1 MLRRRPRHRYHDSR
15 RVRSTV
21 VNEASERLEV
31 EAIECRRLGRFDE
44 AASRFGSAADAS
56 DDVAR
61 QINMR
66 VRQAVC
72 LAMIERSDESF
83 AVARDVVPAARAD
96 GLVHEL
102 VDALGL
108 VADHHI
114 RSGSFA
120 EAADALSEAID
131 LADRLPDGPEHARA
145 NHMTLHNLA
154 ASLEHCGFIQ
164 QSIELFRRAL
174 DTAPDRDHAD
184 FTRASTISALH
195 FAAALTDDPNERTR
209 HVADGLAL
217 FRQVDVDAGELHA
230 SVSALAHGSMLLAH
244 AGEHLA
250 AIETAR
256 RAAALANA
264 HDLGEDAMLAA
275 AAECVARWHLHGS
288 PDVLDQIESA
298 LATADSL
305 HRRDVLSILEA
316 VHVEILWSIG
326 DHDGARQVLEQQL
339 VAARRQTAGERRVRW
354 QHVALGIEH
363 RRVSALSDTDPLTG
377 LHNRRHLERVLPAL
391 LDAAD
396 RLVVALVDLDG
407 FKQVNDRLGY
417 ARGDAVICEVADLLE
432 GVCRRG
438 DLLVRLGGDE
448 FVVAFRDLDE
458 DGALR
463 VFERIRS
470 VVAEHRF
477 TGVPD
482 DVVLSASVGVI
493 RLAAGHDLDLRQ
505 ALATAANAMHE
516 SKKAGKN
523 RITYVR
529 A

>member
-1 MLRRRPRHRYHDSR
+1 VSEVSEQL
-15 RVRSTV
+15 
-21 VNEASERLEV
+21 EAD
-31 EAIECRRLGRFDE
+31 AIECRRLGRFEE
-44 AASRFGSAADAS
+44 AANRFGAASETA
-56 DDVAR
+56 DDPAR
-61 QINMR
+61 QVNMR

-120 EAADALSEAID
+120 AAADALSEAID
-131 LADRLPDGPEHARA
+131 LVDRLPDDPDHARA

-154 ASLEHCGFIQ
+154 ASLEHCGFVH

-174 DTAPDRDHAD
+174 DTAPDREHAD

-195 FAAALTDDPNERTR
+195 FAAALTDDPAERKR
-209 HVADGLAL
+209 HVVAGLAL
-217 FRQVDVDAGELHA
+217 LGEVDVDASELHA

-244 AGEHLA
+244 AGEYET
-250 AIETAR
+250 AIETAC
-256 RAAALANA
+256 RAAELATA
-264 HDLGEDAMLAA
+264 HDLGEDAMLASA
-275 AAECVARWHLHGS
+275 ADCTANWHLHRS
-288 PDVLDQIESA
+288 PGILERVEA
-298 LATADSL
+298 TLAIADTL
-305 HRRDVLSILEA
+305 NRRDVLSILEA
-316 VHVEILWSIG
+316 VHVEILWSSG
-326 DHDGARQVLEQQL
+326 DHDGARRVLEQQL
-339 VAARRQTAGERRVRW
+339 VEARRRTAAERQVRW

-363 RRVSALSDTDPLTG
+363 RRVSTLSDTDPLTG
-377 LHNRRHLERVLPAL
+377 LHNRRHLERVLPTL

-448 FVVAFRDLDE
+448 FVIAFRDLDE
-458 DGALR
+458 DSAVR
-463 VFERIRS
+463 VFERIRL

-477 TGVPD
+477 TGIPD
-482 DVVLSASVGVI
+482 EVALSASVGVI
-493 RLAAGHDLDLRQ
+493 RFTAGHDLDLRET
-505 ALATAANAMHE
+505 LAAAANAMHE

-523 RITYVR
+523 RITYVEV
-529 A
+529 

>member
-1 MLRRRPRHRYHDSR
+1 MA
-15 RVRSTV
+15 
-21 VNEASERLEV
+21 VNGTSERLEA
-31 EAIECRRLGRFDE
+31 EAIDCRRLGRFDE
-44 AASRFGSAADAS
+44 AAARFASAAEAT
-56 DDVAR
+56 DDLAR
-61 QINMR
+61 QVNMR

-72 LAMIERSDESF
+72 LAMIERSDASF
-83 AVARDVVPAARAD
+83 DVAREVIPAARAD

-131 LADRLPDGPEHARA
+131 LVDRLPDDPVHARA
-145 NHMTLHNLA
+145 NHLTLHNLA
-154 ASLEHCGFIQ
+154 ASLEHCGFIS

-174 DTAPDRDHAD
+174 DTAPDREHAD

-195 FAAALTDDPNERTR
+195 FATALADDPAERSR

-217 FRQVDVDAGELHA
+217 FDDVDIDAGELHA

-244 AGEHLA
+244 AGEYET

-256 RAAALANA
+256 RAIDLATA

-275 AAECVARWHLHGS
+275 AADCVAQWRLRRT
-288 PDVLDQIESA
+288 PEVLGRIEA
-298 LATADSL
+298 TLAAADGL
-305 HRRDVLSILEA
+305 NRRHVLSILEA
-316 VHVEILWSIG
+316 AQVEILWSRG
-326 DHDGARQVLEQQL
+326 DHDEARRVLEQQL
-339 VAARRQTAGERRVRW
+339 IDARRQTTAERQVRW

-377 LHNRRHLERVLPAL
+377 LHNRRHLERALPAL

-396 RLVVALVDLDG
+396 RLIVALVDLDG

-417 ARGDAVICEVADLLE
+417 GRGDAVICEVADLLE

-448 FVVAFRDLDE
+448 FVIAFRDLDD
-458 DGALR
+458 DGAVR
-463 VFERIRS
+463 VFERIRL

-477 TGVPD
+477 AGVPD
-482 DVVLSASVGVI
+482 DLPLSASVGVI

-505 ALATAANAMHE
+505 TLASAANAMHE

-523 RITYVR
+523 RITYVTV
-529 A
+529 